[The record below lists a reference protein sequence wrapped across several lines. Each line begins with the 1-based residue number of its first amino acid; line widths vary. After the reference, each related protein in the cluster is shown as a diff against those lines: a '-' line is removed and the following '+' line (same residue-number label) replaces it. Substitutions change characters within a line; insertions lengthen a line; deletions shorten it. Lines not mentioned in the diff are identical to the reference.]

1 MGLSVGIDLGSTFSV
16 ISHVN
21 AEGVAEVI
29 PNCEG
34 DRITPSVFAIDE
46 SGNNLVGSLAVEYET
61 TNPKNIVRLVKR
73 QMSKGFDKT
82 YVFDES
88 TQMSPIEISS
98 EILKKLKRDAE
109 DYLGDNI
116 TEAVITVPAYFNN
129 DQRVAT
135 KTAGELAGLKVLRII
150 NEPTAAALAYGLDK
164 KNESKILVYDLGGG
178 TFDVTILN
186 LSDGCDFH
194 VLSTSGNTNL
204 GGADFDKS
212 LAKLILDKFNSQY
225 DYNYNQHSLEM
236 LDESQL
242 ARLLTAAEKAK
253 KTLSQLEKITVN
265 ISNFAFRNRQ
275 PVNLSVVITREEFEN
290 SLEIPLNKTKDCI
303 MQAILD
309 ADLSF
314 SEINEVVFV
323 GGSTRIPY
331 VFKKVQEWTGKKPNK
346 SINPDEAVSLGAAI
360 QASVLS
366 GKSDKNIFLLDVT
379 PLSLGIETQ
388 GGVMNVMIKR
398 NSQVPTKF
406 EEIFTTAEDNQTS
419 VDVKVF
425 QGERPQTKHNHYLGE
440 FKLENIPQMRRS
452 IPKIDVVFEVDA
464 DGIVTVKAFDEQS
477 KNEKV
482 MVLSGSLS
490 NEDMTR
496 MLQDAEENKISD
508 ERFKQLSLLRD
519 WLTSLK
525 IQLLELLDTK
535 VLKSDDIKELEDLR
549 ISIESDYHSENIELL
564 SSLVESGKE
573 VVDSI
578 STKVHNHAKSLIQ
591 K

>member
-46 SGNNLVGSLAVEYET
+46 SGNNLVGLLAVEYENT
-61 TNPKNIVRLVKR
+61 HPKNIVRLVKR

-82 YVFDES
+82 YVFDDS
-88 TQMSPIEISS
+88 VQMSPIEISS

-164 KNESKILVYDLGGG
+164 KNEAKILVYDLGGG

-212 LAKLILDKFNSQY
+212 LAKLILNKFNSQY

-253 KTLSQLEKITVN
+253 KSLSQLEKITVN

-275 PVNLSVVITREEFEN
+275 SVNLSVVITREELEN
-290 SLEIPLNKTKDCI
+290 SLKIPLNKTKDCI

-406 EEIFTTAEDNQTS
+406 EEIFTTAEDDQTS

-425 QGERPQTKHNHYLGE
+425 QGERPQTKHNHCLGE
-440 FKLENIPQMRRS
+440 FKLENIPPMKRS

-464 DGIVTVKAFDEQS
+464 DGIVTVKALDEQS

-519 WLTSLK
+519 WLTSLN

-535 VLKSDDIKELEDLR
+535 VLKLNDTKELEDLR

-573 VVDSI
+573 VVDSM